1 MNLEQ
6 TIKLLI
12 VEDYDALS
20 LGIISHLKRQS
31 QGIDYKVT
39 QINNLTE
46 ALLEARMRCFDVI
59 LLDFYLNNST
69 GGGDLFLKAR
79 SEFACKPKIIIFS
92 RVDKMDIVDHL
103 VHQLE
108 ADGFILKSS
117 NSLDEIVPA
126 IAATLRGERY
136 FSPTISEKL
145 KRFSTN
151 KDIDYIDRLLLKGL
165 SKGMKQNEI
174 ADYLIENGISLTP
187 SAIEK
192 RVKRLKEHF
201 KAKTSLELM
210 SIVSKHG
217 YI

>member
-1 MNLEQ
+1 MNQEQ

-20 LGIISHLKRQS
+20 LGIFSYLKRQS
-31 QGIDYKVT
+31 KGIDYRVT
-39 QINNLTE
+39 QKNNLTE
-46 ALLEARMRCFDVI
+46 AVLEARMRCFDVI
-59 LLDFYLNNST
+59 LLDFYLNSPT

-79 SEFACKPKIIIFS
+79 SGFACKPKIIIFS
-92 RVDKMDIVDHL
+92 KVDKMDIIDHL

-117 NSLDEIVPA
+117 NSLDEIIPA
-126 IAATLRGERY
+126 IAAVQRGERY
-136 FSPTISEKL
+136 FSPTIVEKL
-145 KRFSTN
+145 KRFSTK

-174 ADYLIENGISLTP
+174 ADYFIENGISLTP

-201 KAKTSLELM
+201 NAKTSLELM